1 MLQRCIGSAASRML
15 QAWRVIS
22 QNINVPSNM
31 RFVYFLSPVF
41 SQGKVKVIKR
51 GLKISEAVNRGRTDN
66 SVQKKKDNRKNNYV
80 HSTTQKIKIM
90 LQILQ
95 TSKTEIKPMSFFHIT
110 WNTNDSVMRILN
122 INMPASPVKC
132 SVLLPMMSISGIVIR
147 VMMTMIAP
155 IPLVACAAVVPE
167 IPALLK
173 RFTE

>member
-1 MLQRCIGSAASRML
+1 
-15 QAWRVIS
+15 
-22 QNINVPSNM
+22 
-31 RFVYFLSPVF
+31 
-41 SQGKVKVIKR
+41 
-51 GLKISEAVNRGRTDN
+51 
-66 SVQKKKDNRKNNYV
+66 
-80 HSTTQKIKIM
+80 
-90 LQILQ
+90 
-95 TSKTEIKPMSFFHIT
+95 
-110 WNTNDSVMRILN
+110 MRILN